1 MAAVALPSRAPW
13 WLRYGVA
20 VTVPLA
26 VLSLREAMEPV
37 LMDRAPLL
45 LPALAIIVAAW
56 LGGLWPGIVCSVA
69 TIVVWL
75 LHGGELAQSL
85 AAGKAHAYV
94 RLGMFAA
101 LGVGISVL
109 SELLHRSRR
118 RAEDNAASA
127 RQAHAALE
135 RQVAQLQTLLEIAP
149 VGIAVSHD
157 PHRRLI
163 TANPAL
169 SQILGT
175 QPGQNVS
182 KSADEPPPYRVLRD
196 GRDVPVEELPMH
208 RAVADGHVVK
218 DEELQILPH
227 GWEQRNGLCPR
238 SAPPQRGRL
247 HRWRHRRLRRR
258 DRPKADRGRA

>member
-1 MAAVALPSRAPW
+1 M
-13 WLRYGVA
+13 
-20 VTVPLA
+20 
-26 VLSLREAMEPV
+26 
-37 LMDRAPLL
+37 L
-45 LPALAIIVAAW
+45 LPVLAIIVAAW
-56 LGGLWPGIVCSVA
+56 LGGLWPGIGACSVA

-75 LHGGELAQSL
+75 LHGGEASPL

-135 RQVAQLQTLLEIAP
+135 RQVVQLQISPEIAP

-163 TANPAL
+163 TANPAPCI
-169 SQILGT
+169 ILGT
-175 QPGQNVS
+175 QPGQNVEQL
-182 KSADEPPPYRVLRD
+182 DEPPPIGCSVTAATCLSRNCRCTS
-196 GRDVPVEELPMH
+196 PSPM
-208 RAVADGHVVK
+208 VT
-218 DEELQILPH
+218 
-227 GWEQRNGLCPR
+227 
-238 SAPPQRGRL
+238 S
-247 HRWRHRRLRRR
+247 
-258 DRPKADRGRA
+258 